1 MSYAAYQQ
9 RVAAA
14 EASQDQRIDF
24 IRKTY
29 LHLGGAI
36 LACVGLTAALLNSA
50 AGQRFAMSML
60 QGSWLI
66 FLGAFMI
73 VGMVAN
79 RFASSMGSPV
89 KQYVGLGLYV
99 VAQSIIFL
107 PLLLVARLY
116 SDPSVIPTAGLLTAI
131 VFGGLTATVFL
142 TKKDFSF
149 LARALQMAGFA
160 ALGFIVVAV
169 IFGFTLGALFSTAM
183 VVLCAGYVLYDTS
196 NVLRHYPVGSHVA
209 ASLALFAT
217 IATMFWYILQLVMS
231 FSRD

>member
-9 RVAAA
+9 RIAA

-36 LACVGLTAALLNSA
+36 LSCIALTAILMNSEQGKQFA
-50 AGQRFAMSML
+50 ASMM
-60 QGSWLI
+60 QGSWLLV
-66 FLGAFMI
+66 LGAFMI

-79 RFASSMGSPV
+79 SFAASTGSPV
-89 KQYVGLGLYV
+89 KQYIGLGLYV
-99 VAQSIIFL
+99 VAESVILL
-107 PLLLVARLY
+107 PLLFMAEAY
-116 SDPSVIPTAGLLTAI
+116 APGAIQTAGILTAI
-131 VFGGLTATVFL
+131 TFGGLSATVFL

-149 LARALQMAGFA
+149 LGGMLQLAGFA
-160 ALGFIVVAV
+160 ALGFIVVSLV
-169 IFGFTLGALFSTAM
+169 VGFSLGTFFSAAM
-183 VVLCAGYVLYDTS
+183 VVLCAGYVLYYTS
-196 NVLRHYPVGSHVA
+196 AVMNQYPIGSHVA
-209 ASLALFAT
+209 ASLALFAA